1 MAGEGMAARGAAAM
15 GLMFVASI
23 AIVIFVVT
31 AESSGKDTT
40 VLSTDCSV
48 DPWAPECHH
57 ASMMDMIN
65 NIRHR
70 ARSNAIAQKKLKM
83 QLLAEEK
90 AVIKKQE
97 EKQAKKHASA
107 KSAAPDLKS
116 TVYNGVDIAS
126 KKAIDSS
133 LTKLLKKGGK
143 GAVMKK
149 VEEIREQILADS
161 GKMFGYGK
169 KAGYLPPPPH
179 KLMKQLGG

>member
-1 MAGEGMAARGAAAM
+1 MVGWYYGEKGGVIKAGERGRLAAPILGIMAGEGMAARGAAAM
-15 GLMFVASI
+15 GLMFIASV

-40 VLSTDCSV
+40 TLSTDCSV
-48 DPWAPECHH
+48 DPWAPSCHH

-97 EKQAKKHASA
+97 EKHADKHKASA
-107 KSAAPDLKS
+107 KSAAPNLKS

-126 KKAIDSS
+126 KHAIDSS
-133 LTKLLKKGGK
+133 WLSSTSSAQVDEAAWRMNGSR
-143 GAVMKK
+143 V
-149 VEEIREQILADS
+149 
-161 GKMFGYGK
+161 
-169 KAGYLPPPPH
+169 H
-179 KLMKQLGG
+179 